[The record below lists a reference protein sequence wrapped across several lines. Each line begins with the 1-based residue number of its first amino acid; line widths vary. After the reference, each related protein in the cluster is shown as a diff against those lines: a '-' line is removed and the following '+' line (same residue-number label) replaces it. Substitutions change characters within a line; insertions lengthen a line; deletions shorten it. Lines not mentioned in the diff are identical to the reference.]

1 MPYVNIKPPKIQG
14 AVAKIIGKAQG
25 KVAEDVTKKLIPLLN
40 NVRKE
45 GCPNLRGV
53 QSNENKINGI
63 NRSLARVDR
72 RVSKFRK
79 IPRTVLAPV
88 NALEKIVSIIKKIP
102 IPQSVPPGFGLPV
115 AITTVYADLLHLIKE
130 KIVQAKEI
138 AESVEA
144 VLDTPEN
151 FLSSTRNL
159 INRASSATLS
169 CKVQAKLQEEVNNG
183 NLNIKDLQASGVVD
197 QDEIFIFSKLV
208 PRFIGNLT
216 LNNDGTLSD
225 SSSVNNLSQGTG
237 ADGLKQAQEQG
248 ADGLKQAQEQ
258 LEKTLQALDKSGIDQ
273 SVKDDLRRLIGSL
286 RDLSAADT
294 VNEQQFG
301 AFNYVDANGR
311 VFILDIVNDPKAPS
325 IAPRKFAVAKDPVE
339 GVVLLRGTPSF
350 TTDITVL
357 LDEIKFRLDNQLP

>member
-25 KVAEDVTKKLIPLLN
+25 KVAEDVTKKLVPLLN

-45 GCPNLRGV
+45 GCPNLKGV

-63 NRSLARVDR
+63 NRSLSRVDR
-72 RVSKFRK
+72 RVSKFKK
-79 IPRTVLAPV
+79 IPRTTLAPV

-102 IPQSVPPGFGLPV
+102 VPQSVPPGFGLPV

-144 VLDTPEN
+144 VLETPEN

-159 INRASSATLS
+159 INRASSTTLS
-169 CKVQAKLQEEVNNG
+169 CKVQAKLQEEVNSG

-208 PRFIGNLT
+208 PRLIGNLT

-225 SSSVNNLSQGTG
+225 SSSVNNLNQGT
-237 ADGLKQAQEQG
+237 G

-273 SVKDDLRRLIGSL
+273 SVKDDLRKLIGSL

>member
-25 KVAEDVTKKLIPLLN
+25 KVAEDVTKKLVPLLN

-63 NRSLARVDR
+63 NRSLSRVDR
-72 RVSKFRK
+72 RVSKFKK
-79 IPRTVLAPV
+79 IPRTTLAPV

-102 IPQSVPPGFGLPV
+102 VPQSVPPGFGLPV

-144 VLDTPEN
+144 VLETPEN

-183 NLNIKDLQASGVVD
+183 KLNIKDLQASGVVD

-208 PRFIGNLT
+208 PRLIGNLT

-225 SSSVNNLSQGTG
+225 SSSANNLNQGT
-237 ADGLKQAQEQG
+237 G

-273 SVKDDLRRLIGSL
+273 SVKDDLRKLIGSL

-339 GVVLLRGTPSF
+339 GVVVLRGTPSF

>member
-25 KVAEDVTKKLIPLLN
+25 KVAEDVTKKLVPLLN

-45 GCPNLRGV
+45 GCPNLKGV

-63 NRSLARVDR
+63 NRSLSRVDR
-72 RVSKFRK
+72 RVSKFKK
-79 IPRTVLAPV
+79 IPRTTLAPV

-102 IPQSVPPGFGLPV
+102 VPQSVPPGFGLPV

-144 VLDTPEN
+144 VLETPEN

-169 CKVQAKLQEEVNNG
+169 CKVQAKLQEEVNSG

-208 PRFIGNLT
+208 PRLIGNLT

-225 SSSVNNLSQGTG
+225 SSSVNNLNQGT
-237 ADGLKQAQEQG
+237 G

-273 SVKDDLRRLIGSL
+273 SVKDDLRKLIGSL

>member
-25 KVAEDVTKKLIPLLN
+25 KVAEDVTKKLVPLLN

-63 NRSLARVDR
+63 NRSLSRVDR
-72 RVSKFRK
+72 RVSKFKK
-79 IPRTVLAPV
+79 IPRTTLAPV
-88 NALEKIVSIIKKIP
+88 NALEAIVSIIKKILV
-102 IPQSVPPGFGLPV
+102 PQSVPPGFGLPV

-144 VLDTPEN
+144 VLETPEN

-183 NLNIKDLQASGVVD
+183 KLNIKDLQASGVVD

-208 PRFIGNLT
+208 PRLIGNLT

-225 SSSVNNLSQGTG
+225 SSSANNLNQGT
-237 ADGLKQAQEQG
+237 G

-273 SVKDDLRRLIGSL
+273 SVKDDLRKLIGSL

>member
-25 KVAEDVTKKLIPLLN
+25 KVAEDVTKKLVPLLN

-45 GCPNLRGV
+45 GCPNLKGV

-63 NRSLARVDR
+63 NRSLSRVDR
-72 RVSKFRK
+72 RVSKFKK
-79 IPRTVLAPV
+79 IPRTTLAPV

-102 IPQSVPPGFGLPV
+102 VPQSVPPGFGLPV

-144 VLDTPEN
+144 VLETPEN

-169 CKVQAKLQEEVNNG
+169 CKVQAKLQEEVNSG

-208 PRFIGNLT
+208 PRLIGNLT

-225 SSSVNNLSQGTG
+225 SSSVNNLNQGT
-237 ADGLKQAQEQG
+237 G

-273 SVKDDLRRLIGSL
+273 SVKDDLRKLIGSL

-325 IAPRKFAVAKDPVE
+325 IAPRKFAVAKDPVK

>member
-25 KVAEDVTKKLIPLLN
+25 KVAEDVTKKLVPLLN

-45 GCPNLRGV
+45 GCPNLKGV

-63 NRSLARVDR
+63 NRSLSRVDR
-72 RVSKFRK
+72 RVSKFKK
-79 IPRTVLAPV
+79 IPRTTLAPV

-102 IPQSVPPGFGLPV
+102 VPQSVPPGFGLPV

-144 VLDTPEN
+144 VLETPEN

-169 CKVQAKLQEEVNNG
+169 CKVQAKLQEEVNSG

-208 PRFIGNLT
+208 PRLIGNLT

-225 SSSVNNLSQGTG
+225 SSSVNNLNQGT
-237 ADGLKQAQEQG
+237 G

-273 SVKDDLRRLIGSL
+273 SVKDDLRKLIGSL

-311 VFILDIVNDPKAPS
+311 VFILDIVKDPKAPS

>member
-25 KVAEDVTKKLIPLLN
+25 KVAEDVTKKLVPLLN

-63 NRSLARVDR
+63 NRSLSRVDR
-72 RVSKFRK
+72 RVSKFKK
-79 IPRTVLAPV
+79 IPRTTLAPV
-88 NALEKIVSIIKKIP
+88 NALEAIVSIIKKILV
-102 IPQSVPPGFGLPV
+102 PQSVPPGFGLPV

-144 VLDTPEN
+144 VLETPEN

-208 PRFIGNLT
+208 PRLIGNLT

-225 SSSVNNLSQGTG
+225 SSSANNLNQGT
-237 ADGLKQAQEQG
+237 G

-273 SVKDDLRRLIGSL
+273 SVKDDLRKLIGSL